1 MREDKI
7 LIQKSGDLEK
17 DQPLLGS
24 PRKRQAIDIEKLVAY
39 FF

>member
-17 DQPLLGS
+17 DQPLLGKPKEEAS
-24 PRKRQAIDIEKLVAY
+24 YRHWETRSL